1 MDTLKRTA
9 MVLGFLAAASAAQA
23 AQMDAGDFVFPKRT
37 PAQLRVGNRV
47 TAEVAVDDY
56 LIVLERQ
63 DDWLWVE
70 CRDLQATDVS
80 GPRGWVPVSEVDDL
94 NEQIRY
100 WKEDARDEAST
111 DPLDYYFLGLICR
124 LSDDP
129 YYLKEAISY
138 FTRAIQLAPADEL
151 YYQLRSYCWSKLQQ
165 YEPAIEDLEMALR
178 LDPGNEDYQRALD
191 LFRQYVEDGAD
202 DAPAPPAPGSALP
215 KSTGPA
221 GAIPAA

>member
-1 MDTLKRTA
+1 
-9 MVLGFLAAASAAQA
+9 V
-23 AQMDAGDFVFPKRT
+23 GDFVFPKRT
-37 PAQLRVGNRV
+37 PAELRVGYQV

-63 DDWLWVE
+63 GDWLWVE

-94 NEQIRY
+94 DEQIRY
-100 WKEDARDEAST
+100 WKEDAREEAST

-124 LSDDP
+124 LSDEP

-151 YYQLRSYCWSKLQQ
+151 YYQMRSYCWGQLEQ
-165 YEPAIEDLEMALR
+165 YELAIEDLEMALA

-191 LFRQYVEDGAD
+191 VFRQYVEGGER
-202 DAPAPPAPGSALP
+202 APAPPAPGATL
-215 KSTGPA
+215 
-221 GAIPAA
+221 